1 MVAVLKPY
9 PGVPAFAEATS
20 VGDVTDALHKLSFD
34 DSAAQGELL
43 PLIYDELRRIALGLG
58 RWERSGHTLQA
69 TALVHEAYL
78 QLFGERGVQH
88 SGIRWRDRSHFLACA
103 ARLMRRILVDH
114 ARQRNALKRGGTSV
128 RVVLDEELDGAEDLS
143 PLVVAVDD
151 ALRAL
156 ETLDPR
162 AARVVELRF
171 FAGLTLEETA
181 DALRISRKTVVRE
194 WRKAR
199 AWLTA
204 ELESDSSR

>member
-1 MVAVLKPY
+1 MTPT
-9 PGVPAFAEATS
+9 PGVPAFAETAS
-20 VGDVTDALHKLSFD
+20 VGDVTDVLHRLSLD
-34 DSAAQGELL
+34 DTAAQAELL

-78 QLFGERGVQH
+78 QLFGERGVQL
-88 SGIRWRDRSHFLACA
+88 SGIQWRDRRHFLACA

-114 ARQRNALKRGGTSV
+114 ARQRNALKRGGACL
-128 RVVLDEELDGAEDLS
+128 RVSLDEDLDGAGDLA
-143 PLVVAVDD
+143 PVVVAIDD
-151 ALRAL
+151 ALRSL
-156 ETLDPR
+156 EVVDPR
-162 AARVVELRF
+162 ATRVVELRY

-181 DALRISRKTVVRE
+181 DALGVSRKTVVRE

-204 ELESDSSR
+204 ELEVGSPG

>member
-1 MVAVLKPY
+1 VPISVES
-9 PGVPAFAEATS
+9 VPAGE
-20 VGDVTDALHKLSFD
+20 VTEALHRLSLD
-34 DSAAQGELL
+34 DRRAREQLL
-43 PLIYDELRRIALGLG
+43 PLVYDELRRIALGLG

-78 QLFGERGVQH
+78 QLFGEKGVQH

-114 ARQRNALKRGGTSV
+114 ARQRSALKRGGTSP
-128 RVVLDEELDGAEDLS
+128 RVALDEERDGAEDLS

-151 ALRAL
+151 ALHSF
-156 ETLDPR
+156 EVLDPR

-181 DALRISRKTVVRE
+181 DALRVSRKTVVRD

-199 AWLTA
+199 AWLSA
-204 ELESDSSR
+204 ELESGS